1 MNILK
6 EKGEML
12 ESGEGN
18 KIGELKKR
26 ETDAKTLPKNLKEK
40 LYWKKDPDWLGEKTE
55 KTEKTK
61 NK

>member
-26 ETDAKTLPKNLKEK
+26 ETDAKTFPKNLKEK
-40 LYWKKDPDWLGEKTE
+40 LYWKKDPD
-55 KTEKTK
+55 
-61 NK
+61 

>member
-40 LYWKKDPDWLGEKTE
+40 LYWKKDPD
-55 KTEKTK
+55 
-61 NK
+61 